1 MMTFVLAALLSSSPA
16 DLETGR
22 ELRQEGKIEEAI
34 VFFEESLASEPDS
47 AETQREL
54 GHCLALAG
62 RYTEAIEMYGNLAA
76 SQDLQWQLEAAK
88 WTGLTQLYLGNV
100 EASLEQSRL
109 EARLAV
115 QLGESSAAA
124 RAARHVGYVHAE
136 LSQFSEA
143 NTAFAAAL
151 DGNPNDLDTLYLV
164 GLLSARQ
171 GDWGSLRYQVMDLE
185 PVVKRSGNSDGMRR
199 IDHLKAELALARGDA
214 REANEL
220 LENASGSKNA
230 LYEEAHARAYYEQ
243 GDLAQA
249 EGTLRSI
256 LDATDERLEFP
267 LLYVK
272 ALLGMAKLL
281 DAQEQGEEAA
291 SFYRRFLE
299 HWENAVGPLPGVV
312 EARSRLQQLEAQS

>member
-1 MMTFVLAALLSSSPA
+1 MGRRRVALCGSGSWPVRL
-16 DLETGR
+16 
-22 ELRQEGKIEEAI
+22 
-34 VFFEESLASEPDS
+34 SEPD
-47 AETQREL
+47 ARERRQERRL
-54 GHCLALAG
+54 RLPSLHSRDRDGLAG
-62 RYTEAIEMYGNLAA
+62 HHQG
-76 SQDLQWQLEAAK
+76 
-88 WTGLTQLYLGNV
+88 V
-100 EASLEQSRL
+100 
-109 EARLAV
+109 
-115 QLGESSAAA
+115 
-124 RAARHVGYVHAE
+124 
-136 LSQFSEA
+136 
-143 NTAFAAAL
+143 
-151 DGNPNDLDTLYLV
+151 
-164 GLLSARQ
+164 LSARQ

-185 PVVKRSGNSDGMRR
+185 PVVRRSSNSDGMSR

-230 LYEEAHARAYYEQ
+230 LYEEAQARAYYEH

-249 EGTLRSI
+249 EATFRSI

-299 HWENAVGPLPGVV
+299 HWETAVGPLPGVV